1 MGGHAEAWTP
11 LGLLEKMQIKGLFS
25 RLFRRRSAEP
35 NTPPNAG
42 AAAPNP
48 AAQTQNQEVPGF
60 DPEATIFISPRL
72 SMAGQQALR
81 KLREFHKRG
90 VQQYQWVCSPKC
102 GATCKRAEAEG
113 PYSVADALAGVAPVP
128 GVGAYKE
135 CECGVVAFKKQ

>member
-1 MGGHAEAWTP
+1 M
-11 LGLLEKMQIKGLFS
+11 
-25 RLFRRRSAEP
+25 
-35 NTPPNAG
+35 
-42 AAAPNP
+42 
-48 AAQTQNQEVPGF
+48 
-60 DPEATIFISPRL
+60 FISPRL

-90 VQQYQWVCSPKC
+90 IDRYKWVCSPKC
-102 GATCKRAEAEG
+102 GAPCKRAEAEG